1 LSKEPLILH
10 LDLGNQSISEWIIE
24 NKYVIFSELIRYA
37 EKLIKND
44 LDSIQALMVSN
55 LSDNI
60 VFILKKE
67 NVDLLFEKAMSYF
80 LSIEEYEQC
89 AKIRDLEY
97 LLKTIKVDESKNTKN
112 SKSSKRKLKAN

>member
-1 LSKEPLILH
+1 MSKEPLILH

-112 SKSSKRKLKAN
+112 SKSNKRKSKAT

>member
-1 LSKEPLILH
+1 MSKEPLILH
-10 LDLGNQSISEWIIE
+10 IDLGNQSISEWINE
-24 NKYVIFSELIRYA
+24 NKYVIYSELIRYA
-37 EKLIKND
+37 EKLIENN
-44 LDSIQALMVSN
+44 LEYVQSIMVSN

-67 NVDLLFEKAMSYF
+67 SVDLLFEKAMSYF

-97 LLKTIKVDESKNTKN
+97 LLKTIKVDESTNT
-112 SKSSKRKLKAN
+112 KSSKSNKRKSKKI